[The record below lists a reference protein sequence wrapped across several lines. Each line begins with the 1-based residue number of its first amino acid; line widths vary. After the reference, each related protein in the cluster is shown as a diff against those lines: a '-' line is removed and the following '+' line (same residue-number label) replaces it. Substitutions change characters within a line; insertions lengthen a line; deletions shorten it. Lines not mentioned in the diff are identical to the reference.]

1 METKFVELK
10 DVTVDA
16 RSIVA
21 YGKVTIPQTMQ
32 TPEMYAL
39 TIWLADVP
47 EPITATYAEVKE
59 RDEQLHLIKTTI
71 NSLVGI

>member
-10 DVTVDA
+10 DVTIDA

-32 TPEMYAL
+32 TLEMYAL
-39 TIWLADVP
+39 TVWLADVR
-47 EPITATYAEVKE
+47 EPISATYTEEKE
-59 RDEQLHLIKTTI
+59 RDEQLQLIKTTI

>member
-10 DVTVDA
+10 DVTIDA

-32 TPEMYAL
+32 TLEMYAL
-39 TIWLADVP
+39 TIWLADVR
-47 EPITATYAEVKE
+47 EPISATYTEEKE
-59 RDEQLHLIKTTI
+59 RDEQFQLIKTTI
-71 NSLVGI
+71 NSLTGI

>member
-10 DVTVDA
+10 DVTIDA

-39 TIWLADVP
+39 TIWLADVR
-47 EPITATYAEVKE
+47 EPITATYDVVKE
-59 RDEQLHLIKTTI
+59 REEQFQLIKTTI
-71 NSLVGI
+71 NTLVGI

>member
-21 YGKVTIPQTMQ
+21 FGKVTIPQTMQ
-32 TPEMYAL
+32 TPEVYGL

-47 EPITATYAEVKE
+47 EPITATYVDLKE
-59 RDEQLHLIKTTI
+59 RDEQLQLVKKTISTLTDI
-71 NSLVGI
+71 